1 MDQSELIHYEYIK
14 TINNL
19 SEIMDADEKLI
30 MLFSAFIS
38 NNGDFKYNKTYL
50 TDQIPDFIKCVA
62 TFNNK
67 KKKVQEFNKNLIKK
81 YNSLNDWVIIVDNV
95 FIIDS
100 DLKFQLLIDRISEL
114 NELAEANTNEE
125 LKNKIQGEIMHLRKY
140 VNQFK
145 LFSSDEKSIVFRYL
159 NILSDKDYVKTYNTY
174 KEIKIHSLIEQNLV
188 CLKEKEEDS
197 CESNN

>member
-14 TINNL
+14 TINNF
-19 SEIMDADEKLI
+19 SEIMDEDEKLI

-67 KKKVQEFNKNLIKK
+67 KKKVQEFNQNLIKK

-114 NELAEANTNEE
+114 DELAEANINEE
-125 LKNKIQGEIMHLRKY
+125 LKNKIKSEIMHLGQY

-145 LFSSDEKSIVFRYL
+145 LFASDEKSIVFRYL
-159 NILSDKDYVKTYNTY
+159 NILSDKDYVKTYTTS
-174 KEIKIHSLIEQNLV
+174 KEIKLLSLIEQNLL
-188 CLKEKEEDS
+188 CLREK
-197 CESNN
+197 